1 MDREEILKKA
11 QSSNPGH
18 PDEMELQ
25 ILQTG
30 SRFGMGI
37 GMLVCVVLMFVK
49 MAADQPWSDVYAIYC
64 AMVAAQWGYKYF
76 RLRQRPD
83 LINTVLWTLVA
94 LILLGGYLYVMLR

>member
-11 QSSNPGH
+11 QSANPGR

-37 GMLVCVVLMFVK
+37 GMLVCVVL
-49 MAADQPWSDVYAIYC
+49 
-64 AMVAAQWGYKYF
+64 
-76 RLRQRPD
+76 
-83 LINTVLWTLVA
+83 INVNSRCL
-94 LILLGGYLYVMLR
+94 YLCLQKSMM